1 MLTLSRVKLE
11 LTTIVK
17 WVGLFFGIII
27 GIFLIFK
34 LFFFVKNIV
43 APSPPA
49 PPSVS
54 FGKLPA
60 PYFAQGIKRDFT
72 YSINTLSGEL
82 PIFSDRTNAYK
93 MTPSEPNLLA
103 VKDASDKV
111 ASLGFDPNPEILSDS
126 VYRWRGTDS
135 LSKILIMNVNIVQFS
150 LSSNF
155 ISEPNI
161 LSANNLPTQTDA
173 TGLAK
178 DFLTTLN
185 YFPSDIDENKTQ
197 TKLLKISSG
206 VILDASSIS
215 TTQLITVDFYQKSVN
230 QMPIVYPGGKSSSMN
245 LTVGGGENRAQV
257 VDARFFYQSVSN
269 QSATYPI
276 KTAQQAYSELQKGNA
291 YVASVDPN
299 VLKITINKVYLA
311 YYSPGRSQDFLLPV
325 VVFEGNN
332 DFIAYVSAVTG
343 EWIGN

>member
-17 WVGLFFGIII
+17 WVGLFLGIIL

-34 LFFFVKNIV
+34 LLFFVKNIV
-43 APSPPA
+43 APSPP
-49 PPSVS
+49 PPPNTS

-60 PYFAQGIKRDFT
+60 PYFGQGIKRDFT
-72 YSINTLSGEL
+72 YSINTLSGDL
-82 PIFSDRTNAYK
+82 PVFSDRASIYK

-103 VKDASDKV
+103 VKDASGKV

-135 LSKILIMNVNIVQFS
+135 LSKILIMNVNNAQFS
-150 LSSNF
+150 LASNF
-155 ISEPNI
+155 ISDPNI

-173 TGLAK
+173 IGLAK

-185 YFPSDIDENKTQ
+185 YYPSDIDESKTQ

-206 VILDASSIS
+206 VISDASSIS
-215 TTQLITVDFYQKSVN
+215 TTQLITVDFYQKDIN
-230 QMPIVYPGGKSSSMN
+230 QIPVVYPEGKNSTMN
-245 LTVGGGENRAQV
+245 LTVGGGENGAQV
-257 VDARFFYQSVSN
+257 VDARFFYQSISN

-276 KTAQQAYSELQKGNA
+276 KTAEQSYSELQKGNA

-299 VLKITINKVYLA
+299 VLNITINKVYLA

-325 VVFEGNN
+325 VVFEGDNN
-332 DFIAYVSAVTG
+332 FVAYVSAVTD
-343 EWIGN
+343 EWINN